1 MMFVLLSFIMVVAG
15 FMIISTLIMMIM
27 EKSRDIA
34 ILKTMG
40 CTDDGILR
48 VFAIQGVLIGVAGL
62 ALGLFMGL
70 IITWNL
76 DVIQAT
82 VERVLGFDVLPANVY
97 QLQHLP
103 YDIVPLHLLLIST
116 IALVLSIGAVLLP
129 SWQAARLDPAEALRY
144 E

>member
-1 MMFVLLSFIMVVAG
+1 MFVLLSFIMVVAG

-40 CTDDGILR
+40 CNDDGILR
-48 VFAIQGVLIGVAGL
+48 VFAIQGILIGVSGL
-62 ALGLFMGL
+62 VLGLSMGSV
-70 IITWNL
+70 ITWNL
-76 DVIQAT
+76 NVIQGA

-97 QLQHLP
+97 QLQVLP
-103 YDIVPLHLLLIST
+103 YDIVPVHLALISI